1 MSKWINKI
9 ILKGSEIQLQISFIS
24 RYLAICHPYYSYT
37 MSGLHRASKIIGT
50 VWVLALITAIPYAV
64 CTEVL
69 LQFHPITQEV
79 REYKLR

>member
-1 MSKWINKI
+1 
-9 ILKGSEIQLQISFIS
+9 
-24 RYLAICHPYYSYT
+24 

-69 LQFHPITQEV
+69 LQYHPITEKV
-79 REYKLR
+79 SEYDRRLIMKSYGQNQIFSYDITCYYKYIYM

>member
-1 MSKWINKI
+1 
-9 ILKGSEIQLQISFIS
+9 
-24 RYLAICHPYYSYT
+24 